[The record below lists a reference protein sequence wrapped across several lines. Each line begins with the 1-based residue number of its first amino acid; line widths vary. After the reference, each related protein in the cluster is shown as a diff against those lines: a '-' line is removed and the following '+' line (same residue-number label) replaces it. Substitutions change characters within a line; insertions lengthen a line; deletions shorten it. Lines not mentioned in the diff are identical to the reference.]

1 LSPLTASVAAGCR
14 DARKSFPNF
23 EDAGTIPRMC
33 GRYASFLPAEATARL
48 FRVTGPLPNVAASW
62 NVAPTQDAMAV
73 RRHPESGERRLD
85 LLRWGLV
92 PHFTKDLKAARR
104 PINARAETVATS
116 GMFRGALAA
125 RRCIVPADAFY
136 EWRIL
141 DGDKQPFAIA
151 RRDGRPM
158 AFAGLWEGW
167 RSPEGEVLRS
177 FAIVT
182 TTANATLR
190 ALHERM
196 PVVLEEADWPAWLG
210 EAEADPGALLRPAAE
225 DVLRVWPVDRRV
237 GNVRNNDAGLLA
249 PIVA

>member
-1 LSPLTASVAAGCR
+1 MA
-14 DARKSFPNF
+14 F
-23 EDAGTIPRMC
+23 MC

-48 FRVTGPLPNVAASW
+48 FRALGPLPNVAANW

-73 RRHPESGERRLD
+73 RRHPDSGERRLD

-125 RRCIVPADAFY
+125 RRCLIPADAFY
-136 EWRIL
+136 EWSVS
-141 DGDKQPFAIA
+141 DGDKQPYAIA
-151 RRDGRPM
+151 CRDGQPM
-158 AFAGLWEGW
+158 AFAGFWEGW

-177 FAIVT
+177 FTIVT

-190 ALHERM
+190 PLHERM
-196 PVVLEEADWPAWLG
+196 PVVLEPADWPAWLG
-210 EAEADPGALLRPAAE
+210 ETPADPAALLRPAAE
-225 DVLRVWPVDRRV
+225 DVLHIWPVGRRV

-249 PIVA
+249 PLEA